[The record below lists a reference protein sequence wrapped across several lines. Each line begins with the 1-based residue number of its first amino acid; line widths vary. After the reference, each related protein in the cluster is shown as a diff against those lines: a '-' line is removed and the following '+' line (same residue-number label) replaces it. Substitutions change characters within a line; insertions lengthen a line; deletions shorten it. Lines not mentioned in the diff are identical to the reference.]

1 MDNRNVEAA
10 QRLVDAALT
19 KLEMPEELRRVV
31 KQIAELVILT
41 ALQEPEETHAD
52 APSSAPPLQEEPLHP
67 YTPGEEPRGAT
78 TDAPPEPTIQDEL
91 TRDNWRAIEN
101 ITYAASLKM
110 RAGASPAR
118 VREAVHE
125 YLLNRFMIE
134 QVLIQTLLAL
144 PREPHAHA
152 PAAQAPTPSAT
163 RARTSRPS
171 RKGNGHA

>member
-41 ALQEPEETHAD
+41 ALQDPDEPHAD
-52 APSSAPPLQEEPLHP
+52 AAASPPLQDEPFHAP
-67 YTPGEEPRGAT
+67 IEEPRGAT

-101 ITYAASLKM
+101 ITYVASLKM
-110 RAGASPAR
+110 QAGASPAR

-125 YLLNRFMIE
+125 YLLNRFMVE

-152 PAAQAPTPSAT
+152 ATAQAPTPPTT
-163 RARTSRPS
+163 RVRTSRSS

>member
-31 KQIAELVILT
+31 KQIAEIVILT
-41 ALQEPEETHAD
+41 ALQEPEEPHAD
-52 APSSAPPLQEEPLHP
+52 AAASPPLQEEPLHP
-67 YTPGEEPRGAT
+67 YTPDEPRGAT
-78 TDAPPEPTIQDEL
+78 SDAPPEPTIQDEL

-101 ITYAASLKM
+101 ITYAASLTM
-110 RAGASPAR
+110 QAGASPSR
-118 VREAVHE
+118 VRAAVHE
-125 YLLNRFMIE
+125 YLLNRFVVE
-134 QVLIQTLLAL
+134 QVLIQTVLAL

-152 PAAQAPTPSAT
+152 PTAQAPTPSAT

>member
-31 KQIAELVILT
+31 KQIAEIVILT
-41 ALQEPEETHAD
+41 ALQEPEEPHAD
-52 APSSAPPLQEEPLHP
+52 APPLQEEPLYP
-67 YTPGEEPRGAT
+67 YTPSEEPRGVT

-101 ITYAASLKM
+101 ITYAASLTTQV
-110 RAGASPAR
+110 GASPSR
-118 VREAVHE
+118 VRAAVHD
-125 YLLNRFMIE
+125 YLLNRFMVE

-144 PREPHAHA
+144 PREPHARA
-152 PAAQAPTPSAT
+152 PAAQVPTPSAT

>member
-41 ALQEPEETHAD
+41 ALQEPEEPHAD
-52 APSSAPPLQEEPLHP
+52 AAASPLQEEPLHP
-67 YTPGEEPRGAT
+67 YMPSEEPRGAT
-78 TDAPPEPTIQDEL
+78 TDAPPEPTIHDEL
-91 TRDNWRAIEN
+91 TRDNWRTIEN
-101 ITYAASLKM
+101 ITYAVSLTTQ
-110 RAGASPAR
+110 AGASPAR
-118 VREAVHE
+118 VRAAVHD
-125 YLLNRFMIE
+125 YLLNRFMVE

-144 PREPHAHA
+144 PREQHAHA
-152 PAAQAPTPSAT
+152 PAAQAPTPAAT

>member
-52 APSSAPPLQEEPLHP
+52 AAASPPLQEEPLPP

-91 TRDNWRAIEN
+91 TRDNWRTIEN
-101 ITYAASLKM
+101 ITYAVSLTTQ
-110 RAGASPAR
+110 AGASPSR
-118 VREAVHE
+118 VRAAVHD
-125 YLLNRFMIE
+125 YLLNRFMVE

-152 PAAQAPTPSAT
+152 PAAQAPSPSTT

>member
-41 ALQEPEETHAD
+41 ALQEPEEPHAD
-52 APSSAPPLQEEPLHP
+52 AASSPPLQEEPLHP
-67 YTPGEEPRGAT
+67 YTPSEQPRGAT
-78 TDAPPEPTIQDEL
+78 TDAPPESTIQDEL

-101 ITYAASLKM
+101 ITYAVSLTTQ
-110 RAGASPAR
+110 AGASPAR
-118 VREAVHE
+118 VRAAVHD
-125 YLLNRFMIE
+125 YLLNRFMVE

-152 PAAQAPTPSAT
+152 PAAPAPTPSAT
-163 RARTSRPS
+163 RARTSRS
-171 RKGNGHA
+171 TRNGNGHA

>member
-52 APSSAPPLQEEPLHP
+52 AAASPPLQEEPLHP

-110 RAGASPAR
+110 QAGASPAR
-118 VREAVHE
+118 VRAAVHE

-152 PAAQAPTPSAT
+152 ATAQAPTPPTT
-163 RARTSRPS
+163 RVRTSRSS
-171 RKGNGHA
+171 RRGNGHA

>member
-1 MDNRNVEAA
+1 MDNKNMEAA

-31 KQIAELVILT
+31 KQIAEIVILT
-41 ALQEPEETHAD
+41 ALQEPEEPHAD
-52 APSSAPPLQEEPLHP
+52 APASPPLQEEPLYP
-67 YTPGEEPRGAT
+67 YTPSEEPRGAT
-78 TDAPPEPTIQDEL
+78 TDAPPEPTIHDEI

-101 ITYAASLKM
+101 ITYAASLTTQV
-110 RAGASPAR
+110 GASPAR
-118 VREAVHE
+118 VRAAVHD
-125 YLLNRFMIE
+125 YLLNRFMVE

>member
-41 ALQEPEETHAD
+41 ALQEPEEPHAD
-52 APSSAPPLQEEPLHP
+52 VAASPLLQDEPFHAPIEEPH
-67 YTPGEEPRGAT
+67 GAT

-101 ITYAASLKM
+101 ITYAVSLTTQ
-110 RAGASPAR
+110 AGASPSR
-118 VREAVHE
+118 VRAAVHD
-125 YLLNRFMIE
+125 YLLNRFMVE

-144 PREPHAHA
+144 PREPHAHP

>member
-41 ALQEPEETHAD
+41 ALQEPEEPHAD
-52 APSSAPPLQEEPLHP
+52 VPASPPLEEEPFHP
-67 YTPGEEPRGAT
+67 YTPSEEPRGVT

-101 ITYAASLKM
+101 ITYAASLTTQV
-110 RAGASPAR
+110 GASPAR
-118 VREAVHE
+118 VRAAVHD
-125 YLLNRFMIE
+125 YLLNRFMVE

-144 PREPHAHA
+144 PRDPHAHA